1 MTATTFS
8 PLAVA
13 RELEAAGVER
23 RQAEAHA
30 EALRR
35 AVTADRGEFV
45 KKADLDV
52 TKADLE
58 AAIAGLEARLT
69 NRLYAV
75 VLAAVAANGL
85 IAAALEPL

>member
-1 MTATTFS
+1 M
-8 PLAVA
+8 
-13 RELEAAGVER
+13 
-23 RQAEAHA
+23 
-30 EALRR
+30 
-35 AVTADRGEFV
+35 TADRGEFV
-45 KKADLDV
+45 TKADLDV

>member
-1 MTATTFS
+1 M
-8 PLAVA
+8 
-13 RELEAAGVER
+13 
-23 RQAEAHA
+23 
-30 EALRR
+30 
-35 AVTADRGEFV
+35 TADRSEFV
-45 KKADLDV
+45 TKADLDV

-85 IAAALEPL
+85 IAAALDLL

>member
-1 MTATTFS
+1 MTATTFN

-23 RQAEAHA
+23 HQAEAHA
-30 EALRR
+30 EALRQ
-35 AVTADRGEFV
+35 AVTADRGEL
-45 KKADLDV
+45 A

-58 AAIAGLEARLT
+58 AAIAGLEARLA

-85 IAAALEPL
+85 IAAALMLL